1 MKRPHEVGRGRL
13 VAMSKLIEDA
23 RFGERERALVEMGV
37 QQAKAVGIEPV
48 EGAQRRHV
56 GVVVSECHRGDPAL
70 S

>member
-1 MKRPHEVGRGRL
+1 
-13 VAMSKLIEDA
+13 MSKLIEDA

-37 QQAKAVGIEPV
+37 QQAEAVGIEPV

-56 GVVVSECHRGDPAL
+56 GVVVGECHRGDPAL